1 MTLFS
6 RFSLKTGLA
15 TAAVAAS
22 FAILAPA
29 AANADPI
36 DDALNAL
43 PAGQISCEQAESYWT
58 NTDDYNQKVAM
69 AQAVSRFDSRGGEI
83 NAALARVD
91 EAANRC
97 GLKGG
102 AAPAQNTNGG
112 NTAPVQNNTNGG
124 NTAPVQNNNGGNNG
138 GNNTPAQNNAIEG
151 APTITVPT
159 APGTPTITV
168 PAFNMVNVVMPDL
181 LRIVQE
187 FLAQWG
193 INIDLTQFLR

>member
-1 MTLFS
+1 MTIFS
-6 RFSLKTGLA
+6 RSSFKTGLA

-22 FAILAPA
+22 FAIVAPA
-29 AANADPI
+29 AANADVI

-43 PAGQISCEQAESYWT
+43 PSGEITCAQAEGYWT
-58 NTDDYNQKVAM
+58 NSADYNEKVAL
-69 AQAVSRFDSRGGEI
+69 AQTVARFDSRGAEI

-102 AAPAQNTNGG
+102 GNTAPAQNTAPVNNTPAPSNNNGG
-112 NTAPVQNNTNGG
+112 NTAPVQNNTG
-124 NTAPVQNNNGGNNG
+124 
-138 GNNTPAQNNAIEG
+138 IEG
-151 APTITVPT
+151 APTVSIPV

-168 PAFNMVNVVMPDL
+168 PAFNAVNFVIPDL
-181 LRIVQE
+181 LKIVQD

-193 INIDLTQFLR
+193 FNIDLSQFAPR